1 MHAQMMIGKELFS
14 LKSYLAFKFYLLAYN
29 DWIEAKEIMARPDF
43 DEI

>member
-14 LKSYLAFKFYLLAYN
+14 LKSYLAFNIDLLAYN
-29 DWIEAKEIMARPDF
+29 DWIEEILARPDF